1 MQKADTFGARLL
13 HFFHFSAKLS
23 NMTKIYKIKDTKNL
37 PDCEVEITA
46 EIEESALETYK
57 TKAFKKIKEIAELPG
72 FRKGHVPDGILKEK
86 FGELGILEDATELA
100 INDCAIEIIAESKVN
115 FLGRPNITISKI
127 AIGSP
132 IEFKIQVTTMPEVKL
147 PDYKKI
153 AKKENSKEEKVEEV
167 TEKQIEE
174 TIEQIRKMYS
184 EQNHVHAPGEEHKE
198 GETLPLPEINDE
210 FVKKLGDFKD
220 VTDFKIKLKE
230 NIAKEKEFKTKDK
243 KRLKIIEE
251 IIKDSKI
258 DMPKAIT
265 ESELDKME
273 GQFKAD
279 IAQMGLQPE
288 DYLKHI
294 KKTWEEL
301 RNEWRPDAEKR
312 AKTQI
317 ILQKISLEE
326 KLELDKEAVEKE
338 IKHLEEQYKSAD
350 PERIRAYV
358 EMIHSNE
365 AVIKFLES
373 QK

>member
-1 MQKADTFGARLL
+1 
-13 HFFHFSAKLS
+13 
-23 NMTKIYKIKDTKNL
+23 MTKIYKIKDTKNL

-46 EIEESALETYK
+46 KIEEKALETYK
-57 TKAFKKIKEIAELPG
+57 TKAFNKIKEIAELPG
-72 FRKGHVPDGILKEK
+72 FRKGHVPENILKEK
-86 FGELGILEDATELA
+86 FGELGILEDAAELA
-100 INDCAIEIIAESKVN
+100 INDCAIEVIAESKVN

-132 IEFKIQVTTMPEVKL
+132 IEFKINVTTMPEVKL

-153 AKKENSKEEKVEEV
+153 AKKENSKEEKIEEV
-167 TEKQIEE
+167 TEKQIDE

-184 EQNHVHAPGEEHKE
+184 EQNHPKSDKKQSDGASAHVHSDDCKHNTEEI
-198 GETLPLPEINDE
+198 PLPEINDE

-220 VTDFKIKLKE
+220 VADFRAKLKD
-230 NIAKEKEFKTKDK
+230 NIAKEKEFKAKDK
-243 KRLKIIEE
+243 KRLEIIEE
-251 IIKDSKI
+251 IIKGSEI
-258 DMPKAIT
+258 NMPKAIT

-301 RNEWRPDAEKR
+301 RSEWRPDAEKR

-317 ILQKISLEE
+317 VLQKISLEE
-326 KLELDKEAVEKE
+326 KLELNKEDMEKE
-338 IKHLEEQYKSAD
+338 ITHLTEQYKSAD
-350 PERIRAYV
+350 PERIKAYV
-358 EMIHSNE
+358 EMIFSNE
-365 AVIKFLES
+365 AVVKFLES

>member
-1 MQKADTFGARLL
+1 
-13 HFFHFSAKLS
+13 
-23 NMTKIYKIKDTKNL
+23 MTKIYKIKETKNL

-57 TKAFKKIKEIAELPG
+57 TKAFKKIKEVSELPG
-72 FRKGHVPDGILKEK
+72 FRKGHVPDGMLKEK
-86 FGELGILEDATELA
+86 FGELGILEDASELA

-115 FLGRPNITISKI
+115 FLGRPNISITKL

-132 IEFKIQVTTMPEVKL
+132 VEFKIIVTTMPEVKL

-174 TIEQIRKMYS
+174 TIEQIRKMYA
-184 EQNHVHAPGEEHKE
+184 EQNHTHVEGEEHKE
-198 GETLPLPEINDE
+198 GEVLPLPEINDK

-220 VTDFKIKLKE
+220 VADFKAKLKE
-230 NIAKEKEFKTKDK
+230 NIAKEKELKAKDK
-243 KRLKIIEE
+243 KRLEIIEE

-258 DMPKAIT
+258 EMPKAII

-301 RNEWRPDAEKR
+301 KKEWKPDAEKR
-312 AKTQI
+312 AKIQI

-326 KLELDKEAVEKE
+326 KLELDKEAMEKE
-338 IKHLEEQYKSAD
+338 IKHLEEQYKGAD
-350 PERIRAYV
+350 PERVRAYV
-358 EMIHSNE
+358 EMIFSNE
-365 AVIKFLES
+365 AVIKFLEE

>member
-1 MQKADTFGARLL
+1 M
-13 HFFHFSAKLS
+13 S
-23 NMTKIYKIKDTKNL
+23 KIYKIKETKNL

-46 EIEESALETYK
+46 EIEEKALETYK
-57 TKAFKKIKEIAELPG
+57 TKAFKKIKEVSELPG
-72 FRKGHVPDGILKEK
+72 FRKGHVPDAMLKEK
-86 FGELGILEDATELA
+86 FGELGLIEDAAELA

-115 FLGRPNITISKI
+115 FLGRPNIIISKI
-127 AIGSP
+127 AIASP
-132 IEFKIQVTTMPEVKL
+132 IEFKIVVTKMPEVKL

-153 AKKENSKEEKVEEV
+153 AKKENSKEEKAEEV
-167 TEKQIEE
+167 TEKQVEE
-174 TIEQIRKMYS
+174 TIEQIRKMYAQ
-184 EQNHVHAPGEEHKE
+184 QNHSHAPGEEHKE
-198 GETLPLPEINDE
+198 GEELPLPEINDE

-220 VTDFKIKLKE
+220 VTDFKSKLKE
-230 NIAKEKEFKTKDK
+230 NIAKEKEFKAKDK
-243 KRLKIIEE
+243 KRLGILEE
-251 IIKDSKI
+251 IIKESTI
-258 DMPKAIT
+258 EMPKAIT

-279 IAQMGLQPE
+279 IAHMGLQPE

-301 RNEWRPDAEKR
+301 RNEWKPDAEKR

-326 KLELDKEAVEKE
+326 KLPLDEEGMKKE
-338 IKHLEEQYKSAD
+338 IEHLTEQHKGAD
-350 PERIRAYV
+350 PERVKAYV
-358 EMIHSNE
+358 EMIFSNE